1 MSCWVSLCSIQPT
14 GFVEIRM
21 TENNELAQKRQ
32 QIKAEIQSG
41 KYKSLAG
48 IMINGTG
55 HLIQKVTFSKKPPTF
70 WYNSLVFALLTIL
83 ICVLIALV
91 FGGIDPGLSAQ
102 AILTISIS
110 GGLGMLLG
118 SLFAIAGASMHRRLL
133 TTLED
138 HILEAIESPDDLND
152 LRNWLAGTFN
162 MKAEFLT
169 SLIPPLLLFPLGIY
183 LRAMI
188 SGEAVGLGV
197 YLVAIIAGFQAFTA
211 LSVSLASF
219 TMPYRLSRYQLKLFA
234 ADPSS
239 SEVIDCLSDTINNIV
254 FLGAI
259 LLTLFTILAFFS
271 NPLVVV
277 VYLLLLPWLVII
289 TIFAS
294 SHYAVAKIINKAKW
308 RILANIQAQIE
319 ALQGREEILSEETLS
334 HINKLMDYHNRIK
347 ATRNSAIDI
356 LAGFSL
362 LQSLLLP
369 VIGLLMANFLDVLDI
384 LSRFTAGK

>member
-1 MSCWVSLCSIQPT
+1 MA
-14 GFVEIRM
+14 EKD
-21 TENNELAQKRQ
+21 ELVQKRQ
-32 QIKAEIQSG
+32 QIKAEIQRG
-41 KYKSLAG
+41 KYKSLAEV
-48 IMINGTG
+48 MINGTG
-55 HLIQKVTFSKKPPTF
+55 YVIQKITFSKKPSIF
-70 WYNSLVFALLTIL
+70 WYNSLVFALLTLL
-83 ICVLIALV
+83 ICVLIAIG
-91 FGGIDPGLSAQ
+91 FGSTTPGLSVK
-102 AILTISIS
+102 AILIINIS
-110 GGLGMLLG
+110 GYLGVVLG

-133 TTLED
+133 T
-138 HILEAIESPDDLND
+138 ILKDYILNAIESPDDLND
-152 LRNWLAGTFN
+152 LRNWLASTFN

-169 SLIPPLLLFPLGIY
+169 SLTPTLLLFPFGIY

-188 SGEAVGLGV
+188 SGEVVGLGV

-211 LSVSLASF
+211 LSVFLASF
-219 TMPYRLSRYQLKLFA
+219 TLPYRLSRYQLKLFA

-259 LLTLFTILAFFS
+259 LLTLVTLVAYFS
-271 NPLVVV
+271 NPLVVA
-277 VYLLLLPWLVII
+277 VYILLLPWVAII

-294 SHYAVAKIINKAKW
+294 SHYALAKIINKAKW

-319 ALQGREEILSEETLS
+319 TLQEREEILSEETLS

-369 VIGLLMANFLDVLDI
+369 VIGLLMANLLNVLEV
-384 LSRFTAGK
+384 LAKFTAGK

>member
-1 MSCWVSLCSIQPT
+1 MS
-14 GFVEIRM
+14 
-21 TENNELAQKRQ
+21 ENNELAQKRQ
-32 QIKAEIQSG
+32 QIKTEIQSG

-55 HLIQKVTFSKKPPTF
+55 HLIQKVTFSKKPSVF

-91 FGGIDPGLSAQ
+91 FGGIDPGLSAK
-102 AILTISIS
+102 AILTINIS
-110 GGLGMLLG
+110 GYLGVLLG

-138 HILEAIESPDDLND
+138 HILEAIESPDDLDD
-152 LRNWLAGTFN
+152 LRNWLANTFN
-162 MKAEFLT
+162 MKAQFLT

-239 SEVIDCLSDTINNIV
+239 SAVIDCLSDTINNIV

-319 ALQGREEILSEETLS
+319 AVQGREEILSEETLS

-384 LSRFTAGK
+384 FSRFTAGK